1 MNLGENMDL
10 DALRE
15 YAEKL
20 KGVMDN
26 GDLDNF
32 DYNELFKCE
41 QFTTKYQKWYLNIHK
56 YFYHQHHLILI
67 LQYHH
72 M

>member
-32 DYNELFKCE
+32 DYNELFKASGIDVKE
-41 QFTTKYQKWYLNIHK
+41 LDEEMRNYKPT
-56 YFYHQHHLILI
+56 HLLGYKK
-67 LQYHH
+67 LH
-72 M
+72 